1 MIRTQR
7 GIPAFEQNA
16 VLKLIIAQ
24 GTGFIA
30 YHMIRVTMMVAEAD
44 PALFTKY
51 FTINTALPQ
60 VNNFL
65 PKLWTLLT
73 YGWIHEGFW
82 VLFSNMIWL
91 YAFGSLVQMLVGHR
105 QVIPIFIYSLFAG
118 GIFYEIAQLIPGS
131 YFAGRAAMF
140 GAQAGVVGL
149 AVAAITLAPGYRF
162 FLGETIR
169 IPIWVVLSIFLVLQL
184 MNANINYEGAPM
196 FVLLGGAAMG
206 YGYVALLRGGY
217 KPGDWVY
224 NISDKINNR
233 FETDDRTYVNRS
245 NTRRNRTMSMYTP
258 KPKQGITQSNID
270 DILDKINQKGYDA
283 LSKEDKETL
292 IKASGSKDN

>member
-1 MIRTQR
+1 
-7 GIPAFEQNA
+7 
-16 VLKLIIAQ
+16 
-24 GTGFIA
+24 
-30 YHMIRVTMMVAEAD
+30 
-44 PALFTKY
+44 
-51 FTINTALPQ
+51 
-60 VNNFL
+60 
-65 PKLWTLLT
+65 
-73 YGWIHEGFW
+73 
-82 VLFSNMIWL
+82 
-91 YAFGSLVQMLVGHR
+91 
-105 QVIPIFIYSLFAG
+105 
-118 GIFYEIAQLIPGS
+118 
-131 YFAGRAAMF
+131 MF

-196 FVLLGGAAMG
+196 FVLLGGTAMG

-224 NISDKINNR
+224 NIMDKVNNR
-233 FETDDRTYVNRS
+233 FETGDRTYLNRS

-258 KPKQGITQSNID
+258 KPNQGITQSNID